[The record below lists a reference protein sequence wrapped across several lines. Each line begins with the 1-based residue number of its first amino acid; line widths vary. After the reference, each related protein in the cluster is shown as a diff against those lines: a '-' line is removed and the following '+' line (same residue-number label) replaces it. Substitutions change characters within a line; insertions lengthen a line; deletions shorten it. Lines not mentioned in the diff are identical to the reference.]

1 MNTAAIAAPVEDVQ
15 GDNRWMSMH
24 NTFIAEAKEKEP
36 DVLFL
41 GDSII
46 SNLGQTEIWTKN
58 FAPMHALNF
67 GVGGDKTE
75 NLLWRLE
82 NGELECIKPK
92 VVVLYTGTNNHE
104 NTADQIAEGIEAIVN
119 LISEKLPQA
128 YIVVLALLPRG
139 QNPNPL
145 REKHEKINLALA
157 RLLTSIPKTQLVNI
171 DPGFVLPDGTIS
183 HHDLFDYLHLTSH
196 AYRRAFEPVCDLLMQ
211 LLSE

>member
-1 MNTAAIAAPVEDVQ
+1 MNLAAVAACVEDIQ
-15 GDNRWMSMH
+15 GDGRWMSMH
-24 NTFIAEAKEKEP
+24 STFIAEAKEKEP

-67 GVGGDKTE
+67 GIGGDKTE

-82 NGELECIKPK
+82 NGELEYIKPK
-92 VVVLYTGTNNHE
+92 VIVLYIGTNNHE
-104 NTADQIAEGIEAIVN
+104 NTAEQVAEGIETIVK
-119 LISEKLPQA
+119 LISEKQPQA

-145 REKHEKINLALA
+145 REKHEKVNSALA
-157 RLLTSIPKTQLVNI
+157 QLLSLVPRTQLVNI

-183 HHDLFDYLHLTSH
+183 HHDLFDYLHLTRH
-196 AYRRAFEPVCDLLMQ
+196 AYQRAFEPVCDLLMQ